1 MASIYGDEYRIL
13 ILRLKELRLDS
24 KMTQEELANYLG
36 KGQSYVSKYEQNQKR
51 LDIFEVRAI
60 CLACAKDFSEFIIEL
75 EYKLKGEK

>member
-1 MASIYGDEYRIL
+1 MTSIYGDEYRIL
-13 ILRLKELRLDS
+13 ILRLKELRLAS